1 MRMVLLAGF
10 LLSLHTAAQ
19 LNDAWLSSHNDPTD
33 CSRSRLAHIAD
44 SSLFS
49 AWPLARGRRNVGT
62 SAARRRVRSLV
73 RKISL

>member
-33 CSRSRLAHIAD
+33 CSRLAHIAD

-49 AWPLARGRRNVGT
+49 PWPLARGRRNVGT